1 MAARVRT
8 TDPQRSCSGKE
19 VAKHRLEKSPNDKL
33 RNDDKRVP
41 QPADTHLRA
50 REVSESAMVESADK
64 TGKDAM
70 FCNSNITSYAVC
82 HGSSPRSFRISLP
95 KKY

>member
-50 REVSESAMVESADK
+50 REVSDSNPKPYGTSVSVTK
-64 TGKDAM
+64 HYTG
-70 FCNSNITSYAVC
+70 
-82 HGSSPRSFRISLP
+82 
-95 KKY
+95 